1 MKIIGII
8 SDSRYVGAY
17 IAEVSSNEL
26 NAITGQE
33 FRSVQVGTE
42 VRVCETVQRTKDIL
56 RVQERIDANASSLR
70 AVADLLGTIQV
81 VIPPVEEVKS

>member
-8 SDSRYVGAY
+8 SDSCYGGTY

-26 NAITGQE
+26 NAIAGQE
-33 FRSVQVGTE
+33 VRSVQVGTA
-42 VRVCETVQRTKDIL
+42 VRVCETVQRTK
-56 RVQERIDANASSLR
+56 RIVEAQIQLDRHAASLR

-81 VIPPVEEVKS
+81 VIPPVEEVKP